1 MSTTRSLPSDAA
13 TMPSTEA
20 TRPRAA
26 RLWRLSLI
34 LTIIGIVI
42 SSYLTYTKATGTS
55 VACVKEIGNCD
66 AVQASIYGYLGG
78 YGGIP
83 VAYLGLAG
91 YLTIFAMLMLENRIG
106 ILQRYGKIALFVVTL
121 GGFLFSAYLV
131 TVSWF
136 VLRESCQWCL
146 ASAATMTS
154 LFLISFFRVWQAIG
168 AVPDEADA
176 E

>member
-1 MSTTRSLPSDAA
+1 MSTIHSLPSDAQA
-13 TMPSTEA
+13 LPAEQT
-20 TRPRAA
+20 TRPNGA

-34 LTIIGIVI
+34 LTMIGIVI
-42 SSYLTYTKATGTS
+42 SGYLTYTKLTGTS

-83 VAYLGLAG
+83 VAYVGLAG
-91 YLTIFAMLMLENRIG
+91 YLVIFGLLMLENRIR
-106 ILQRYGKIALFVVTL
+106 LLRRYGKIVLFVLTL

-131 TVSWF
+131 TVSLF
-136 VLRESCQWCL
+136 ILHESCQWCL
-146 ASAATMTS
+146 ASAATMTT